1 MKKFGV
7 TLLAAVA
14 LSIGFS
20 SPALAIPGFKKA
32 FDDRY
37 PELKSVSDE
46 QKCNLCHFG
55 KSKKNKNDYGLALSE
70 LLKKDNFKEERVK
83 AEPDKVKAE
92 YDAAFKKVE
101 EGKSK
106 GGETFGERL
115 KAKKAPGTPEAG
127 A

>member
-7 TLLAAVA
+7 TLLVAVA
-14 LSIGFS
+14 LAIGFS
-20 SPALAIPGFKKA
+20 SPAFAVPGFKKA

-37 PELKSVSDE
+37 PELKGVSEE
-46 QKCNLCHFG
+46 QKCNLCHYG
-55 KSKKNKNDYGLALSE
+55 KSKKNKNDYGVALSE
-70 LLKKDNFKEERVK
+70 LLKKENFKEDRVK
-83 AEPDKVKAE
+83 AEPDKVKEE

-101 EGKSK
+101 EVKSK
-106 GGETFGERL
+106 SGETFGERL